1 MTREIQPPWKIFYF
15 LTGRLTRDIK
25 QTPCLLKKEQSSSP
39 LRAAGFSNGVKEVG
53 FMYKKILVPLDGSEL
68 ATKGLA
74 EAEKLAPIF
83 GAEIVLFQVV
93 PFMPIYGSPE
103 LVTPLI
109 VDEKQK
115 ETAERYLHTLAE
127 EEKKKGFKVT
137 SMVKTGQQVAVEIID
152 FAKESGVDLIV
163 MCTHGRSGITRW
175 VLGSVAHKV
184 LTRAETPILLLRPK
198 HD

>member
-1 MTREIQPPWKIFYF
+1 
-15 LTGRLTRDIK
+15 
-25 QTPCLLKKEQSSSP
+25 
-39 LRAAGFSNGVKEVG
+39 
-53 FMYKKILVPLDGSEL
+53 MYKRILVPLDGSEL
-68 ATKGLA
+68 AKTGLV
-74 EAEKLAPIF
+74 EAEKLAQIF
-83 GAEIVLFQVV
+83 GSEIILFQVV

-115 ETAERYLHTLAE
+115 EAAEKYLLALTE
-127 EEKKKGFKVT
+127 ELKKKGLKASST
-137 SMVKTGQQVAVEIID
+137 VKTGQQVAVEIID

-184 LTRAETPILLLRPK
+184 LTRAETPILLLRSK
-198 HD
+198 G